1 VPFFVFKATEFELR
15 NINGLYT
22 DSSFYDF
29 AEAYKDEETK
39 IVVID
44 YLWAMKMSVP
54 LESY

>member
-1 VPFFVFKATEFELR
+1 MGRHCGFQKIDNATEFELR

-44 YLWAMKMSVP
+44 SAFSLS
-54 LESY
+54 L